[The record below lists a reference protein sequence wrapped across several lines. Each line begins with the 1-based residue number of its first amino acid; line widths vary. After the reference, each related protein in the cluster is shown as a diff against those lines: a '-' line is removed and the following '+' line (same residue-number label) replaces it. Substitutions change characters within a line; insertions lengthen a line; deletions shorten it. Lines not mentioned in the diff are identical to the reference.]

1 MYNVRNLEIVLG
13 GFLKQSIISYLNH
26 HKSKNF
32 RDLLFSYI
40 DKSNLKDSDVYKSV
54 DIDRR
59 LFSKI
64 RCNENYIPSKNTIIK
79 LGLALKLDRHR
90 FDKLLN
96 SAGYCLGE
104 NNIFDLIVV
113 YCLENSIYDL
123 NVVNDYLFKFCG
135 TVL

>member
-1 MYNVRNLEIVLG
+1 M
-13 GFLKQSIISYLNH
+13 KQSIISYLNH

-40 DKSNLKDSDVYKSV
+40 DKKNLKDSEVYKRV

-79 LGLALKLDRHR
+79 LGLALKLDRDSL
-90 FDKLLN
+90 DKLLN

-104 NNIFDLIVV
+104 NNNFDLIVV

>member
-1 MYNVRNLEIVLG
+1 M
-13 GFLKQSIISYLNH
+13 KQSIISYLNH

-54 DIDRR
+54 DIDWR

-64 RCNENYIPSKNTIIK
+64 RCNENYISSKNTIIK

>member
-1 MYNVRNLEIVLG
+1 M
-13 GFLKQSIISYLNH
+13 KQSIISYLNH

-40 DKSNLKDSDVYKSV
+40 DKKNLKDSEVYKRV

-79 LGLALKLDRHR
+79 LGLALKLDRNSL
-90 FDKLLN
+90 DKLLN

-104 NNIFDLIVV
+104 NNNFDLIVV

>member
-1 MYNVRNLEIVLG
+1 M
-13 GFLKQSIISYLNH
+13 KQSIISYLNH
-26 HKSKNF
+26 HKSKSF

-40 DKSNLKDSDVYKSV
+40 DKSNLKDSDIYKSV

-79 LGLALKLDRHR
+79 LGLALKLDRNS

>member
-1 MYNVRNLEIVLG
+1 M
-13 GFLKQSIISYLNH
+13 KQSIISYLNH
-26 HKSKNF
+26 HKTKNF

-40 DKSNLKDSDVYKSV
+40 DKCNLKDSDVYKRV

-64 RCNENYIPSKNTIIK
+64 RCNENYIPSKNTVIK
-79 LGLALKLDRHR
+79 LGFALKLDRHR
-90 FDKLLN
+90 FDKLLK